1 MAIVTLN
8 VASLIESPSALTREQ
23 GAVIYNQIIT
33 NLISGN
39 KVILD
44 FIDIES
50 LITPFLNV
58 SIGKLYE
65 TYNST
70 QLNAQL
76 EIKNPPE
83 GTNAK
88 FQMVIANAKQYY
100 SNKNAFTKVVED
112 VINNQWKIIPY
123 F

>member
-23 GAVIYNQIIT
+23 GAIIYNQIIT

-65 TYNST
+65 TYNSA

-112 VINNQWKIIPY
+112 VINNQWKIILY

>member
-1 MAIVTLN
+1 MNIVTLN
-8 VASLIESPSALTREQ
+8 VASLINSPSALTREQ
-23 GAVIYNQIIT
+23 GTIIYKQIVQ
-33 NLISGN
+33 NLHSGN

-44 FIDIES
+44 FKDIES

-65 TYNST
+65 TFNST
-70 QLNAQL
+70 QLNTQL

-83 GTNAK
+83 GMSSK

-100 SNKNAFTKVVED
+100 FNKNAFTKAVED
-112 VINNQWKIIPY
+112 VINNQ
-123 F
+123 

>member
-1 MAIVTLN
+1 MDVVTLD
-8 VASLIESPSALTREQ
+8 VASMIESPSALTREQ
-23 GAVIYNQIIT
+23 GSIVYNQIKA
-33 NLISGN
+33 NLISGK

-65 TYNST
+65 TFNSG
-70 QLNAQL
+70 QLNTQL
-76 EIKNPPE
+76 EIKNLPE

-100 SNKNAFTKVVED
+100 SNKNVFTQAVED
-112 VINNQWKIIPY
+112 IINN
-123 F
+123 

>member
-50 LITPFLNV
+50 LITPFLYV

-112 VINNQWKIIPY
+112 VINNQ
-123 F
+123 

>member
-1 MAIVTLN
+1 MNTVTLN
-8 VASLIESPSALTREQ
+8 IASLIGSPSALTREQ
-23 GAVIYNQIIT
+23 GSIIYTQIIQ
-33 NLISGN
+33 NLNSGN

-44 FIDIES
+44 FQDIES

-112 VINNQWKIIPY
+112 VINNQ
-123 F
+123 

>member
-112 VINNQWKIIPY
+112 VINNGVSQEMG
-123 F
+123 